1 MRAGTAGPG
10 ERVAAGPRPKT
21 ALQSRAAGAAS
32 LPAARSA
39 IFPIVPIPEPAQA
52 DADAVLARAAL
63 AKVTRRLLPFL
74 FLLYIVCFLDRVNI
88 GFAALQMNRELG
100 FSPAM
105 YGLGAGIF
113 FLGYVLCE
121 IPSNLILARTGAR
134 TWIARIMVSW
144 GLIACAMMFI
154 RGPVSLIGLRFL
166 LGAAEAGFFPGMI
179 YYLTLWYPE
188 AERARA
194 VARFML
200 AIPLSGVVGGPISG
214 ALLEL
219 HGAMGLSGWQWLF
232 LLEGIPAVLLG
243 VVVFRVLPDG
253 PGQATWLTPAER
265 RALTS
270 ALAAERGE
278 RERRHGYSVRAM
290 LRTPAV
296 WQLAVLLL
304 LANAFGVYVLG
315 LWLPQIVRDVSGF
328 GSFGVGLLSAIP
340 NLVAAAAMVLVGAH
354 SDRTG
359 ERLGDIAGAAAAGAV
374 GLAAGAYLHST
385 VPVVI
390 ALSVAAAGL
399 LSTHGP
405 IWPLPA
411 TFLTGSAAAGGIAV
425 MTSLAN
431 LGGFLG
437 PYAVGVLKQRTGSF
451 HQGLLLLALISL
463 AGAALALWMR
473 RSPMLRQKQPR

>member
-1 MRAGTAGPG
+1 MHPTA
-10 ERVAAGPRPKT
+10 AAHP
-21 ALQSRAAGAAS
+21 
-32 LPAARSA
+32 SA
-39 IFPIVPIPEPAQA
+39 D
-52 DADAVLARAAL
+52 DALARATL

-88 GFAALQMNRELG
+88 GFAALQMNQELG
-100 FSPAM
+100 FSPGT

-113 FLGYVLCE
+113 FLGYVSFE
-121 IPSNLILARTGAR
+121 IPSNLILARIGAR
-134 TWIARIMVSW
+134 AWIARIMITW

-154 RGPVSLIGLRFL
+154 RGPVSLVGLRFL
-166 LGAAEAGFFPGMI
+166 LGVAEAGFFPGMI

-214 ALLEL
+214 ALLSL
-219 HGAMGLSGWQWLF
+219 HGAFGLSGWQWLF

-243 VVVFRVLPDG
+243 LVVFRILPNG
-253 PGQATWLTPAER
+253 PEDARWLTPAER
-265 RALTS
+265 EAL
-270 ALAAERGE
+270 LRPLQDERVD
-278 RERRHGYSVRAM
+278 RERRHGFGVREA
-290 LRTPAV
+290 LRHPVV

-315 LWLPQIVRDVSGF
+315 LWLPQIVRDVSGLTPF
-328 GSFGVGLLSAIP
+328 WVGVLSAIP
-340 NLVAAAAMVLVGAH
+340 NLIAAVAMVLVGAH

-359 ERLGDIAGAAAAGAV
+359 ERLGHIAAAAATGAL
-374 GLAAGAYLHST
+374 GLAASAYLHST
-385 VPVVI
+385 VPVVL
-390 ALSVAAAGL
+390 ALSVAAAGQ

-411 TFLTGSAAAGGIAV
+411 AFLSGSAAAGGIAV
-425 MTSLAN
+425 MTTLAN

-437 PYAVGVLKQRTGSF
+437 PYAVGVLKQRSGNF
-451 HQGLLLLALISL
+451 QGGLLLLALISL
-463 AGAALALWMR
+463 AGAAYALWLR
-473 RSPMLRQKQPR
+473 RSPVLAAESRS

>member
-1 MRAGTAGPG
+1 MQPTATAHPG
-10 ERVAAGPRPKT
+10 
-21 ALQSRAAGAAS
+21 
-32 LPAARSA
+32 
-39 IFPIVPIPEPAQA
+39 A
-52 DADAVLARAAL
+52 DDALARATL

-88 GFAALQMNRELG
+88 GFAALQMNQELG
-100 FSPAM
+100 FSPGT

-113 FLGYVLCE
+113 FLGYVSFE
-121 IPSNLILARTGAR
+121 IPSNLILARIGAR
-134 TWIARIMVSW
+134 AWITRIMITW

-154 RGPVSLIGLRFL
+154 RGPVSLVGLRFL
-166 LGAAEAGFFPGMI
+166 LGVAEAGFFPGMI

-214 ALLEL
+214 ALLSL
-219 HGAMGLSGWQWLF
+219 HGAFGLSGWQWLF

-243 VVVFRVLPDG
+243 LVVFRILPNG
-253 PGQATWLTPAER
+253 PEDARWLTPV
-265 RALTS
+265 
-270 ALAAERGE
+270 E
-278 RERRHGYSVRAM
+278 REALLRPLQEERADRARRHGFGVREA
-290 LRTPAV
+290 LRHPAV

-315 LWLPQIVRDVSGF
+315 LWLPQIVRDVSGLGPF
-328 GSFGVGLLSAIP
+328 WVGVLSAIP
-340 NLVAAAAMVLVGAH
+340 NLVAAVAMVLVGAH

-359 ERLGDIAGAAAAGAV
+359 ERLGHIAVAAAMGAL
-374 GLAAGAYLHST
+374 GLATSAYLHST
-385 VPVVI
+385 VPVVL

-411 TFLTGSAAAGGIAV
+411 AFLSGSAAAGGIAV
-425 MTSLAN
+425 MTTLAN

-437 PYAVGVLKQRTGSF
+437 PYAVGVLKQRSGNF
-451 HQGLLLLALISL
+451 QGGLLLLALISL
-463 AGAALALWMR
+463 AGAAFALWLR
-473 RSPMLRQKQPR
+473 RSPVLAGGPGASLGPRA

>member
-1 MRAGTAGPG
+1 LCATGAGSLETAVGI
-10 ERVAAGPRPKT
+10 
-21 ALQSRAAGAAS
+21 
-32 LPAARSA
+32 
-39 IFPIVPIPEPAQA
+39 IFPTMPIPESAQP
-52 DADAVLARAAL
+52 DSNAVLARATL

-105 YGLGAGIF
+105 YGFGAGIF

-121 IPSNLILARTGAR
+121 IPSNLILARVGAR

-154 RGPVSLIGLRFL
+154 RGPVSLVGLRFL

-219 HGAMGLSGWQWLF
+219 HGAAGLSGWQWLF

-243 VVVFRVLPDG
+243 LVVYRVLPDG
-253 PGQATWLTPAER
+253 PEDARWLTPAER
-265 RALTS
+265 Q
-270 ALAAERGE
+270 ALATVLRAERDE

-290 LRTPAV
+290 LRNPTV
-296 WQLAVLLL
+296 WHLAVLLL

-315 LWLPQIVRDVSGF
+315 LWLPQIVRDVSGLGPF
-328 GSFGVGLLSAIP
+328 EVGVLSAIP
-340 NLVAAAAMVLVGAH
+340 NLVAAAAMVVVGAH

-359 ERLGDIAGAAAAGAV
+359 ERLGHIAAAAAAAAL

-385 VPVVI
+385 LPVVL

-431 LGGFLG
+431 LGGFVG
-437 PYAVGVLKQRTGSF
+437 PYAVGVLRERTGGYQ
-451 HQGLLLLALISL
+451 QGLLLLALASL
-463 AGAALALWMR
+463 AGAALALWLR
-473 RSPMLRQKQPR
+473 RSPILRDGARR

>member
-1 MRAGTAGPG
+1 
-10 ERVAAGPRPKT
+10 
-21 ALQSRAAGAAS
+21 
-32 LPAARSA
+32 
-39 IFPIVPIPEPAQA
+39 
-52 DADAVLARAAL
+52 
-63 AKVTRRLLPFL
+63 
-74 FLLYIVCFLDRVNI
+74 
-88 GFAALQMNRELG
+88 
-100 FSPAM
+100 
-105 YGLGAGIF
+105 
-113 FLGYVLCE
+113 
-121 IPSNLILARTGAR
+121 
-134 TWIARIMVSW
+134 
-144 GLIACAMMFI
+144 MFI
-154 RGPVSLIGLRFL
+154 RGPVSLVGLRFL

-200 AIPLSGVVGGPISG
+200 AIPLSGVVGGPVSG

-219 HGAMGLSGWQWLF
+219 HGAAGLSGWQWLF

-243 VVVFRVLPDG
+243 LVVYRVLPDG
-253 PGQATWLTPAER
+253 PEDARWLTPAER
-265 RALTS
+265 Q
-270 ALAAERGE
+270 ALATVLRAERDE

-290 LRTPAV
+290 LRNPTV
-296 WQLAVLLL
+296 WHLAVLLL

-315 LWLPQIVRDVSGF
+315 LWLPQIVRDVSGLGPF
-328 GSFGVGLLSAIP
+328 EVGVLSAIP
-340 NLVAAAAMVLVGAH
+340 NLVAAAAMVVVGAH

-359 ERLGDIAGAAAAGAV
+359 ERLGHIAAAAAAAAL

-385 VPVVI
+385 LPVVL

-431 LGGFLG
+431 LGGFVG
-437 PYAVGVLKQRTGSF
+437 PYAVGVLRERTGGYQ
-451 HQGLLLLALISL
+451 QGLLLLALASL
-463 AGAALALWMR
+463 AGAALALWLR
-473 RSPMLRQKQPR
+473 RSPLLRDEARR